1 MECILSISLRIA
13 NKRAHVD
20 ASVDYGEE
28 RGRSRVSARSL
39 SWFARWMM
47 RRIVIRLM
55 NVCVFAAMSSA
66 PAARSQV
73 RQLCGEGIGLRLNS
87 PMVKQGGLL
96 LVDIRSAKAV
106 REVTGEWDGRSVVFW
121 EEKAKRSGRGGS
133 SIERRSGLLGV
144 DLEKPPGQYELTVIA
159 DLQDGNA
166 VKCNAKVMV
175 EHREFATERLQV
187 EKKFVEPDP
196 EQLER
201 AKKEQER
208 LRELFAQLTPERYW
222 QGRFRLPLHGVK
234 KGANFGRRR
243 VLNGQPGSPH
253 TGVDFPAPSGTLV
266 YAAQRG
272 RAVLAEPLFFSGNT
286 VIVDHGLGVYSLYG
300 HLSQITV
307 QTGDMVKEGAV
318 LGKVGATGRVTG
330 PHLHWGLTVNKARVD
345 PLQILKLAG
354 W

>member
-1 MECILSISLRIA
+1 MT
-13 NKRAHVD
+13 
-20 ASVDYGEE
+20 
-28 RGRSRVSARSL
+28 
-39 SWFARWMM
+39 
-47 RRIVIRLM
+47 RLM
-55 NVCVFAAMSSA
+55 KVCVFVAMSNG
-66 PAARSQV
+66 PAAWGQV
-73 RQLCGEGIGLRLNS
+73 KQVCGEGLELRLNS

-106 REVTGEWDGRSVVFW
+106 REVTGEWDGRSIVFW
-121 EEKAKRSGRGGS
+121 EEKDKRSGQEGS
-133 SIERRSGLLGV
+133 SSERRRGLLGV
-144 DLEKPPGQYELTVIA
+144 DLEKLAGQYELTVSA

-166 VKCNAKVMV
+166 AKCNATVMV

-187 EKKFVEPDP
+187 ERKFVEPDP

-201 AKKEQER
+201 AKKEQQR
-208 LRELFAQLTPERYW
+208 LRELFAQVTPERYW
-222 QGRFRLPLHGVK
+222 QGRFRLPLDGVK

-253 TGVDFPAPSGTLV
+253 TGVDFPAPSGTPV
-266 YAAQRG
+266 HAAQRG
-272 RAVLAEPLFFSGNT
+272 RVVLAEPLFFSGNT

-307 QTGDMVKEGAV
+307 QIGDMVKGGVV

-330 PHLHWGLTVNKARVD
+330 PHLHWGLTVNRARVD
-345 PLQILKLAG
+345 PLQILKFVG